1 MLRCVAALLLL
12 PLRKMLPRRP
22 LWCHA
27 LLLLLASAV
36 LSSDTRKKQRK
47 VLDPKSVFAAIDAD
61 RDGKAS
67 SAELVEYMKQK
78 TRNKFVD
85 RHNAVMHGQ
94 RQRIMNLVK
103 QLDSDNDGH
112 VSHDEFPDH
121 AHYKDKATFDAADED
136 GDGRLAPGEIVGHQ
150 KVVHAPDVMIERASK
165 KLLDHADESNDKHL
179 DEAEL
184 RKHIQAF
191 RSHTLHDDL

>member
-1 MLRCVAALLLL
+1 MFKMGRRTLL
-12 PLRKMLPRRP
+12 
-22 LWCHA
+22 CQA

-36 LSSDTRKKQRK
+36 LSSDARKKQRK

-78 TRNKFVD
+78 TRHKFVD

-112 VSHDEFPDH
+112 VSRDEFPDH
-121 AHYKDKATFDAADED
+121 AHYKDNATFDAADED
-136 GDGRLAPGEIVGHQ
+136 GDGRLTPGEIVGHQ

-165 KLLDHADESNDKHL
+165 KLLDHADESKDEHL
-179 DEAEL
+179 NEAEL
-184 RKHIQAF
+184 RQHIQAF